1 MKKSRWI
8 FLLVLPAAM
17 VVLFATL
24 VAGAGALPSYATQT
38 GEPCATCHVDP
49 AGGGTLT
56 AAGETFKN
64 TGQLPTTPPPATP
77 PPTTPDVTPPPAS
90 PSDVT
95 PPPAFPSDVTA
106 PEMTPSASDDAHDD
120 LDVEEVE
127 DVEEPEDADEV
138 EEADDAH
145 QAEAAD
151 EGAEGHQADH
161 QDGDRD
167 EEHTYGMHS
176 EEDHMTQSE
185 SVVMRDDG
193 THEDEQEEHH
203 DD

>member
-1 MKKSRWI
+1 MKKSRWL

-24 VAGAGALPSYATQT
+24 VAGAGALPSYATST
-38 GEPCATCHVDP
+38 GEPCATCHVNP

-56 AAGETFKN
+56 AAGQTFKN
-64 TGQLPTTPPPATP
+64 TGQLPTTPPPTTP
-77 PPTTPDVTPPPAS
+77 PPVTPPPSTPPPTTTPDVTPPPAS

-95 PPPAFPSDVTA
+95 A
-106 PEMTPSASDDAHDD
+106 PDMTPSAFDNGHDD
-120 LDVEEVE
+120 LDVEEAE

-138 EEADDAH
+138 EEADDTH
-145 QAEAAD
+145 EVEAAD
-151 EGAEGHQADH
+151 EGAEEHEADH

-176 EEDHMTQSE
+176 EEDHMTQGD
-185 SVVMRDDG
+185 SVMMHDEG
-193 THEDEQEEHH
+193 THEVENDEHH
-203 DD
+203 D